1 MRKLFKTIIILGV
14 LVAAAGAFY
23 ALARSSKDGKN
34 GLKLVTVET
43 GSITEKAIAV
53 GQIQPR
59 QKFAVKSKIS
69 GLVRR
74 SMVEVGDKV
83 KAGDALFE
91 IAPDP
96 TPQELTAVDRS
107 LDSAQATFERAK
119 SEYERSQELT
129 SNGFVPK
136 SELDAKREAFELAK
150 VALAKAQ
157 QDRELTRRGRVD
169 TGSVKMESVIRAPAA
184 GTVLSRAVNPGEPV
198 VPLTSFQ
205 PGTEMAT
212 IADMSDLI
220 FKGTV
225 DEIDVGK
232 LRAGLTAR
240 IKVGALPTDVV
251 TGKVERIAPQA
262 QQKDGA
268 TLFDVE
274 IELDP
279 GQKVSLRAGYSANAD
294 VVIREKKDI
303 LTLPERVVTFEDGG
317 KKAFVEVPGA
327 DPKAEP
333 QKKEIQVGISDG
345 LTVEVAGGLE
355 KGAKVVERPPK
366 KIS

>member
-1 MRKLFKTIIILGV
+1 
-14 LVAAAGAFY
+14 
-23 ALARSSKDGKN
+23 
-34 GLKLVTVET
+34 
-43 GSITEKAIAV
+43 
-53 GQIQPR
+53 
-59 QKFAVKSKIS
+59 
-69 GLVRR
+69 
-74 SMVEVGDKV
+74 
-83 KAGDALFE
+83 
-91 IAPDP
+91 
-96 TPQELTAVDRS
+96 
-107 LDSAQATFERAK
+107 
-119 SEYERSQELT
+119 
-129 SNGFVPK
+129 
-136 SELDAKREAFELAK
+136 
-150 VALAKAQ
+150 
-157 QDRELTRRGRVD
+157 
-169 TGSVKMESVIRAPAA
+169 MESVIRAPAA

-240 IKVGALPTDVV
+240 IKVGALPTDIV
-251 TGKVERIAPQA
+251 TGKVARIAPQA

-274 IELDP
+274 IELEP

-294 VVIREKKDI
+294 VVIREKKDV

-333 QKKEIQVGISDG
+333 QKKEIKVGISDG